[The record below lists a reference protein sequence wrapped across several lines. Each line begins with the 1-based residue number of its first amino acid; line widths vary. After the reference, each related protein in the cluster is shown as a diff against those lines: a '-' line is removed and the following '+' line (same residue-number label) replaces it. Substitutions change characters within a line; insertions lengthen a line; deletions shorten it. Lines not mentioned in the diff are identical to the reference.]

1 MRSKVPA
8 IEALGGIPSMQLL
21 MDRIRQDGRVIGH
34 EILKVD
40 SFLNHQLDPALIQ
53 AIGQEFA
60 RRFAGLGVTKIL
72 TIEASGIAVALMAG
86 LQMQVPVLFAKKRR
100 ARTQGEAV
108 YAAPVTSYTRG
119 ETVEVYV
126 SQRYL
131 SPADTVLILD
141 DFLAMGEATS
151 GLISLVQQ
159 AGARLAGVG
168 IVVEKGFQEGGRR
181 LRAQG
186 VNLQSLVVIEALGP
200 GGIRFAA
207 PRPTQP

>member
-1 MRSKVPA
+1 
-8 IEALGGIPSMQLL
+8 MQLL

-40 SFLNHQLDPALIQ
+40 SFLNHQLEPELIQ

-86 LQMQVPVLFAKKRR
+86 LAMGVPVLFAKKRR
-100 ARTQGEAV
+100 ARTQSEPTF
-108 YAAPVTSYTRG
+108 AAPVTSYTRG
-119 ETVEVYV
+119 ETVEIYV

-131 SPADTVLILD
+131 APGDTVLILD
-141 DFLAMGEATS
+141 DFLAMGAAS
-151 GLISLVQQ
+151 RGLISLVQA

-181 LRAQG
+181 LREQG
-186 VNLQSLVVIEALGP
+186 VNLQSLVVIEALGEE
-200 GGIRFAA
+200 GIRFAESPHPA
-207 PRPTQP
+207 QA

>member
-1 MRSKVPA
+1 MK
-8 IEALGGIPSMQLL
+8 LL

-40 SFLNHQLDPALIQ
+40 SFLNHQLDPQLIQ
-53 AIGQEFA
+53 AIGREFA
-60 RRFAGLGVTKIL
+60 GRFAGLGVTKIL

-86 LQMQVPVLFAKKRR
+86 LEMGVPVLFAKKRR
-100 ARTQGEAV
+100 ARTQSEAV

-126 SQRYL
+126 SQRYI
-131 SPADTVLILD
+131 SPDDTVLILD

-151 GLISLVQQ
+151 GLIALVRQ

-186 VNLQSLVVIEALGP
+186 VNLQSLVVIEALGAD
-200 GGIRFAA
+200 GIRFAEPQVA
-207 PRPTQP
+207 QA

>member
-1 MRSKVPA
+1 
-8 IEALGGIPSMQLL
+8 MQCLK
-21 MDRIRQDGRVIGH
+21 DRIRQDGRVIGH

-40 SFLNHQLDPALIQ
+40 SFLNHQLDPELIR

-86 LQMQVPVLFAKKRR
+86 LELGVPVLFAKKLR
-100 ARTQGEAV
+100 ARTQSEAV

-119 ETVEVYV
+119 ETVEIYV
-126 SQRYL
+126 SQRFL
-131 SPADTVLILD
+131 SPDDTVLILD
-141 DFLAMGEATS
+141 DFLAMGEATG
-151 GLISLVQQ
+151 GLMTLVQQ
-159 AGARLAGVG
+159 AGAQLAGVG

-186 VNLQSLVVIEALGP
+186 VNLHSLVVIEALGED
-200 GGIRFAA
+200 GIRFAEPLPA
-207 PRPTQP
+207 QA